1 MMSAEWGSYS
11 KEGAMQFLIQQI
23 ISAIALGSVYALTA
37 IGYSMVFGV
46 LELINFS
53 HASVFMVGAFLFY
66 IETNIAGI
74 PGWLAFIVA
83 VIGTGMLGVVIEK
96 LTLRPLRLSNQPKF
110 VSLIATI
117 GSSIILQN
125 IMFLI
130 MGSETLPY
138 QTLFKGKNIS
148 LGGTNISY
156 MQIITIVVSAAL
168 LIALSIFIKKSK
180 IGMAMRATAQN
191 YDAAE
196 LMGISVDNIVS
207 ITFFIGS
214 AIAAVSGIFVCM
226 NYQSVDITIGTTFG
240 LKTFAAT
247 VLGGIGN
254 LSGAVLG
261 SVLIAFAEVFTA
273 AYINTSMRDLAAFLV
288 LVIVLLVRP
297 NGLLGKPF
305 QKKV

>member
-1 MMSAEWGSYS
+1 
-11 KEGAMQFLIQQI
+11 MQFFTQQVV
-23 ISAIALGSVYALTA
+23 SAIALGSVYALTA

-66 IETNIAGI
+66 ILTNLAGL
-74 PGWLAFIVA
+74 PGWLAFILSILA
-83 VIGTGMLGVVIEK
+83 TGLLGIGIEK
-96 LTLRPLRLSNQPKF
+96 ATLRPLRLSNQPKF
-110 VSLIATI
+110 ASLISTI
-117 GSSIILQN
+117 GTSIILQN

-138 QTLFKGKNIS
+138 QTLLKGRNVSFLDI
-148 LGGTNISY
+148 NISY
-156 MQIITIVVSAAL
+156 MQIITVAVSAAL
-168 LIALSIFIKKSK
+168 LIALSIFIKKSRA
-180 IGMAMRATAQN
+180 GMAMRATAQN

-196 LMGISVDNIVS
+196 LMGISVDNVVS
-207 ITFFIGS
+207 LTFFIGS

-226 NYQSVDITIGTTFG
+226 NYQSVDINIGASFG

-261 SVLIAFAEVFTA
+261 SLIIAFSEVFTA
-273 AYINTSMRDLAAFLV
+273 AYINTSIRDLAAFLV

-297 NGLLGKPF
+297 NGLLGKPS

>member
-1 MMSAEWGSYS
+1 
-11 KEGAMQFLIQQI
+11 MQFLIQQI

>member
-1 MMSAEWGSYS
+1 
-11 KEGAMQFLIQQI
+11 MQFFTQQI
-23 ISAIALGSVYALTA
+23 VSAVALGSVYALTA

-53 HASVFMVGAFLFY
+53 HASVFMVGAFLYY
-66 IETNIAGI
+66 ILTEIAGV
-74 PGWLAFIVA
+74 PGWISFALSIL
-83 VIGTGMLGVVIEK
+83 ITGMLGVVIEK

-110 VSLIATI
+110 ASLISTI
-117 GSSIILQN
+117 GSSIVLQN

-138 QTLFKGKNIS
+138 DTLFKDKNVS

-156 MQIITIVVSAAL
+156 MQMITVATSAVL
-168 LIALSIFIKKSK
+168 LIALSVFIKKSRA
-180 IGMAMRATAQN
+180 GMAMRATAQN

-196 LMGISVDNIVS
+196 LMGISVDNVVS

-214 AIAAVSGIFVCM
+214 AVAAVSGIFACM
-226 NYQSVDITIGTTFG
+226 NYQSVDITIGTSFG

-261 SVLIAFAEVFTA
+261 SLIIAFTEVFTA
-273 AYINTSMRDLAAFLV
+273 AYINTSIRDLAAFLV

-297 NGLLGKPF
+297 NGLLGKPV